1 MAAAPTSASA
11 TSLTILV
18 PSGARTGSISV
29 AVGGQTGTSSENFT
43 VTSSCSCSRSACG
56 VKLYAI
62 GGRSRH
68 LCYHYR
74 REFF

>member
-1 MAAAPTSASA
+1 M
-11 TSLTILV
+11 
-18 PSGARTGSISV
+18 

-43 VTSSCSCSRSACG
+43 VTAPAPAPAPPVVSSFSP
-56 VKLYAI
+56 I

-74 REFF
+74 RELFCDTFRERPEVWRRDGSCTYFG